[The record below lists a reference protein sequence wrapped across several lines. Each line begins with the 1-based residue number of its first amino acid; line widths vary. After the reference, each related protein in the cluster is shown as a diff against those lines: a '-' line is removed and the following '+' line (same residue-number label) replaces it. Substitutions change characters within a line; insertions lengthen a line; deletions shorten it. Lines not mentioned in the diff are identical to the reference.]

1 MKILSIVARILLG
14 LAFTAAGLSGFVIFF
29 TSGPPA
35 MPGLAGEFQSVF
47 FRSHWVLFV
56 DAVQLVTGA
65 LMLINRFTPLALV
78 AIAAVLANILAFHIT
93 LMPLGNLSW
102 INPHDLLA
110 SSSPTASIVS
120 RTVASSTRFG
130 ESARSTIM
138 NARTG
143 WTCNDHV
150 ACNWLS
156 HPGS

>member
-93 LMPLGNLSW
+93 LMPLGIFPGLILTICW
-102 INPHDLLA
+102 LLVALPLRSCLGPLLVARA
-110 SSSPTASIVS
+110 SASQQ
-120 RTVASSTRFG
+120 G
-130 ESARSTIM
+130 ARS
-138 NARTG
+138 
-143 WTCNDHV
+143 
-150 ACNWLS
+150 
-156 HPGS
+156 